1 MWGQTHAT
9 GVRGTRPNPTA
20 NTYTAGDGERFWLVG
35 LEGDRHW
42 PALLR
47 AIDRIEWLDDER
59 FLTRRERAIN
69 ARELVAELDAI
80 FATRPRA
87 EWAAGSDAQPEAF
100 WGAVNTIEHLAA
112 DQQSHASGPL
122 ATVPGDDRVARRW
135 EPPDHC
141 EAGGTASR
149 RGEVRPNMSNRQ

>member
-1 MWGQTHAT
+1 MWGQTLAT
-9 GVRGTRPNPTA
+9 GVRETMPNPTV
-20 NTYTAGDGERFWLVG
+20 NNYTAGDGERFWLVG

-69 ARELVAELDAI
+69 ARELVAELAAI

-87 EWAAGSDAQPEAF
+87 EWAAVFDAEPAVF
-100 WGAVNTIEHLAA
+100 WAPATTLEGLPAA
-112 DQQSHASGPL
+112 TPF
-122 ATVPGDDRVARRW
+122 
-135 EPPDHC
+135 PPPQNGRAHGW
-141 EAGGTASR
+141 AKGGY
-149 RGEVRPNMSNRQ
+149 